1 MNGSAMV
8 FTIHLFDPNKKRLG
22 EGGAEVP
29 PSEKTAH
36 NLQRLRAVVIQAI
49 DSAPSPLPASRPK
62 AETAETKTSHPQ
74 ERFFAWFVLK
84 ID

>member
-8 FTIHLFDPNKKRLG
+8 FTIRLFDPNKKRLG

-29 PSEKTAH
+29 PSEKTAR

-49 DSAPSPLPASRPK
+49 DSAPSPLPASRLK

-74 ERFFAWFVLK
+74 ERLFAWFVLK